1 MVIPKS
7 STLLTNGVLTS
18 PEETRFPN
26 LLLPKSL
33 GTTRQAILA
42 SRLFKTCG
50 TEDEFIWV
58 REPKPQN
65 DFSLVLRGHYER
77 NPFYVPPR
85 EQEHLAD
92 MSDSFFSTNTSLG
105 ERLKMMDK
113 FMDSP
118 YRHAITYRG
127 ILPGRW
133 EARETDDGFYIRMYM
148 PGLAKENVYITGE
161 HNYMI
166 IGEVSSNKGRAWR
179 ISTTIDLPP
188 KFYKSDQIKAEM
200 KNGVLNIV
208 VLKSEKEERDEEFHV
223 NVEAVTKARKL
234 KELTAIELTQLLI
247 PKANGNPEDDIIK
260 IANLPISVEKT
271 QYLNVQAIARIT
283 DFAQNQSPQWA

>member
-1 MVIPKS
+1 
-7 STLLTNGVLTS
+7 
-18 PEETRFPN
+18 
-26 LLLPKSL
+26 
-33 GTTRQAILA
+33 
-42 SRLFKTCG
+42 
-50 TEDEFIWV
+50 
-58 REPKPQN
+58 
-65 DFSLVLRGHYER
+65 
-77 NPFYVPPR
+77 
-85 EQEHLAD
+85 
-92 MSDSFFSTNTSLG
+92 
-105 ERLKMMDK
+105 MDK

-118 YRHAITYRG
+118 YRHATTYRG

-223 NVEAVTKARKL
+223 NVE
-234 KELTAIELTQLLI
+234 
-247 PKANGNPEDDIIK
+247 
-260 IANLPISVEKT
+260 
-271 QYLNVQAIARIT
+271 
-283 DFAQNQSPQWA
+283 